1 MSVLLVI
8 SGVCAV
14 LAGLVHVYIFFL
26 ESVAWTSPRVR
37 RVFGIASES
46 EAQATRSLAATEP
59 LAFNQ
64 GFYNL
69 FLAIGAILGVVLV
82 IAGNGA
88 TGWTLVVFS
97 TASMLGAAVVLA
109 GTGRRYLNS
118 AFVQGSLPLIALLF
132 AFIGSTF
139 TAA

>member
-37 RVFGIASES
+37 RAFGIASES
-46 EAQATRSLAATEP
+46 EAQATRSLA
-59 LAFNQ
+59 FNQ
-64 GFYNL
+64 GFHNL
-69 FLAIGAILGVVLV
+69 FLAIGAVLGVALVL
-82 IAGNGA
+82 AGDGA

-118 AFVQGSLPLIALLF
+118 AFVQGSFPLIALLF

-139 TAA
+139 SAA

>member
-1 MSVLLVI
+1 MSIVLGI
-8 SGVCAV
+8 STVFAV
-14 LAGLVHVYIFFL
+14 LAGLVHVYIFVL
-26 ESVAWTSPRVR
+26 ESIAWTSPRVR
-37 RVFGIASES
+37 RIFGITT
-46 EAQATRSLAATEP
+46 EADAHATRS

-82 IAGNGA
+82 VVGNTA

-97 TASMLGAAVVLA
+97 CACMLGAAVILA

-118 AFVQGSLPLIALLF
+118 SFVQGAFPLIALLF
-132 AFIGSTF
+132 AFIGSFLTN
-139 TAA
+139 

>member
-37 RVFGIASES
+37 RTFGIASET
-46 EAQATRSLAATEP
+46 EAQATRSLA
-59 LAFNQ
+59 FNQ
-64 GFYNL
+64 GFHNL
-69 FLAIGAILGVVLV
+69 FLAIGAVLGVALVL
-82 IAGNGA
+82 AGDGA

-118 AFVQGSLPLIALLF
+118 AFVQGSFPLIALLF

-139 TAA
+139 SAA

>member
-1 MSVLLVI
+1 MEVMSVLLVI
-8 SGVCAV
+8 SSVFAV

-37 RVFGIASES
+37 KIFGLSSET
-46 EAQATRSLAATEP
+46 EVQATRAM
-59 LAFNQ
+59 AFNQ

-69 FLAIGAILGVVLV
+69 FLAIGAILGVVLAV
-82 IAGNGA
+82 AGNGA

-97 TASMLGAAVVLA
+97 TASMLGAAVVLL

-118 AFVQGSLPLIALLF
+118 AFVQGSFPLISLLF
-132 AFIGSTF
+132 AFLGSTF
-139 TAA
+139 GS

>member
-14 LAGLVHVYIFFL
+14 LAGLVHVYIWFL
-26 ESVAWTSPRVR
+26 ESIIWTSPRAR
-37 RVFGIASES
+37 KVFGIASET
-46 EAQATRSLAATEP
+46 EASATRS

-82 IAGNGA
+82 LAGN
-88 TGWTLVVFS
+88 TVIGWTLVVFS
-97 TASMLGAAVVLA
+97 TASMLGAAVILL
-109 GTGRRYLNS
+109 GTGRKYLNS
-118 AFVQGSLPLIALLF
+118 AFKQGTLPLIALLF
-132 AFIGSTF
+132 ALLGSTF
-139 TAA
+139 PV

>member
-14 LAGLVHVYIFFL
+14 LAGLVHVYIWFL
-26 ESVAWTSPRVR
+26 ESIIWTSPRAR
-37 RVFGIASES
+37 KVFGIATET
-46 EAQATRSLAATEP
+46 EADATRS

-69 FLAIGAILGVVLV
+69 FLAIGAILGVALVL
-82 IAGNGA
+82 AGNTA

-97 TASMLGAAVVLA
+97 TASMLGAAVILV
-109 GTGRRYLNS
+109 GSGRKYLNS
-118 AFVQGSLPLIALLF
+118 AFKQGTLPLIALLF
-132 AFIGSTF
+132 ALLGSSF
-139 TAA
+139 PV

>member
-14 LAGLVHVYIFFL
+14 LAGLVHVYIWFL
-26 ESVAWTSPRVR
+26 ESIIWTSPRAR
-37 RVFGIASES
+37 KVFGIASET
-46 EAQATRSLAATEP
+46 EAAATRS

-82 IAGNGA
+82 LAGNTV

-97 TASMLGAAVVLA
+97 TASMLGAAVILV
-109 GTGRRYLNS
+109 GSGRKYVNS
-118 AFVQGSLPLIALLF
+118 AFKQGTLPLIALLF
-132 AFIGSTF
+132 ALLGSTF
-139 TAA
+139 PV

>member
-8 SGVCAV
+8 SAVCAV

-37 RVFGIASES
+37 RIFGIASETES
-46 EAQATRSLAATEP
+46 QATRG

-82 IAGNGA
+82 ATGSST

-97 TASMLGAAVVLA
+97 TASMLGAAVVLL
-109 GTGRRYLNS
+109 GTGRKYLNA
-118 AFVQGSLPLIALLF
+118 AFAQGTLPLIALLF
-132 AFIGSTF
+132 VFIASTF
-139 TAA
+139 GN

>member
-14 LAGLVHVYIFFL
+14 LAGLVHVYIWFL
-26 ESVAWTSPRVR
+26 ESIIWTSPRAR
-37 RVFGIASES
+37 KVFSIASET
-46 EAQATRSLAATEP
+46 EADATRS

-82 IAGNGA
+82 LAGNTV

-97 TASMLGAAVVLA
+97 TASMLGAAVILV
-109 GTGRRYLNS
+109 GSGRKYLNS
-118 AFVQGSLPLIALLF
+118 AFKQGTLPLIALLF
-132 AFIGSTF
+132 ALLGSSF
-139 TAA
+139 PV

>member
-8 SGVCAV
+8 SSVFAV

-37 RVFGIASES
+37 KIFGLSSET
-46 EAQATRSLAATEP
+46 EVQATRAM
-59 LAFNQ
+59 AFNQ

-69 FLAIGAILGVVLV
+69 FLAIGAILGVVLAV
-82 IAGNGA
+82 TGNGA

-97 TASMLGAAVVLA
+97 TASMLGAAVVLL

-118 AFVQGSLPLIALLF
+118 AFVQGSFPLISLLF
-132 AFIGSTF
+132 AFLGSTF
-139 TAA
+139 GA

>member
-26 ESVAWTSPRVR
+26 ESVIWTSPRAR
-37 RVFGIASES
+37 RVFGIATET
-46 EAQATRSLAATEP
+46 EAVATRS

-82 IAGNGA
+82 LAGD
-88 TGWTLVVFS
+88 TVSGWTLVVFS
-97 TASMLGAAVVLA
+97 TASMLGAAVILL
-109 GTGRRYLNS
+109 GTGRKYVNS
-118 AFVQGSLPLIALLF
+118 AFKQGTLPLIALLF
-132 AFIGSTF
+132 ALLGSTVGV
-139 TAA
+139 

>member
-1 MSVLLVI
+1 METMSVLLVI

-37 RVFGIASES
+37 RIFGLASES
-46 EAQATRSLAATEP
+46 EALATRS

-82 IAGNGA
+82 LAGNGA

-118 AFVQGSLPLIALLF
+118 AFVQGSLPLITLLF

-139 TAA
+139 SAA

>member
-8 SGVCAV
+8 SGVFAV

-26 ESVAWTSPRVR
+26 ESVAWTSPRAR
-37 RVFGIASES
+37 RTFGIASENDL
-46 EAQATRSLAATEP
+46 QATRT

-69 FLAIGAILGVVLV
+69 FLAIGALLGVVLV
-82 IAGNGA
+82 VAGS
-88 TGWTLVVFS
+88 TTSGWTLVVFS
-97 TASMLGAAVVLA
+97 TASMLGAAVILA

-118 AFVQGSLPLIALLF
+118 AFKQGTLPFIALVF
-132 AFIGSTF
+132 ALLGSTIGV
-139 TAA
+139 

>member
-1 MSVLLVI
+1 VSVRMERMSALLVI
-8 SGVCAV
+8 SCVCAV

-37 RVFGIASES
+37 KIFGIASDA
-46 EAQATRSLAATEP
+46 EARATRS

-69 FLAIGAILGVVLV
+69 FLAIGAVLGVVFV
-82 IAGNGA
+82 ATGNPA
-88 TGWTLVVFS
+88 TGWTLVVFAA
-97 TASMLGAAVVLA
+97 ASMLAAAVILA

-118 AFVQGSLPLIALLF
+118 AFAQGTLPLITLLF
-132 AFIGSTF
+132 AFLGSMF
-139 TAA
+139 AN

>member
-1 MSVLLVI
+1 MEPMSVLLVI
-8 SGVCAV
+8 SSVFAV

-37 RVFGIASES
+37 KIFGIASDS
-46 EAQATRSLAATEP
+46 EARATRS

-69 FLAIGAILGVVLV
+69 FLAIGAVLGVVLAV
-82 IAGNGA
+82 TGSGA
-88 TGWTLVVFS
+88 TGWTLVVFA

-118 AFVQGSLPLIALLF
+118 AFIQGSFPLIALLF
-132 AFIGSTF
+132 AFLGSTF
-139 TAA
+139 GL

>member
-8 SGVCAV
+8 SCVFAA

-37 RVFGIASES
+37 RIFGIASDT
-46 EAQATRSLAATEP
+46 EAQATRS

-69 FLAIGAILGVVLV
+69 FLAIGALLGVVL
-82 IAGNGA
+82 ITAGNTA
-88 TGWTLVVFS
+88 SGWTLVVFS
-97 TASMLGAAVVLA
+97 TASMLGAAVILA

-118 AFVQGSLPLIALLF
+118 AFVQGSFPLIALLF
-132 AFIGSTF
+132 AFLGSTF
-139 TAA
+139 GV

>member
-14 LAGLVHVYIFFL
+14 LAGLIHVYIFFL
-26 ESVAWTSPRVR
+26 ESVIWTSPQAR
-37 RVFGIASES
+37 RIFGIASET
-46 EAQATRSLAATEP
+46 EAVATRS

-82 IAGNGA
+82 LAGN
-88 TGWTLVVFS
+88 TVSGWTLVVSS
-97 TASMLGAAVVLA
+97 TASMLGAAVVLI
-109 GTGRRYLNS
+109 GSGRKYVNS
-118 AFVQGSLPLIALLF
+118 AFKQGTLPLIALLF
-132 AFIGSTF
+132 ALLGSTVG
-139 TAA
+139 A

>member
-8 SGVCAV
+8 SSVCAV
-14 LAGLVHVYIFFL
+14 LAGLVHVYVFVL
-26 ESVAWTSPRVR
+26 ESVAWSSPRVR
-37 RVFGIASES
+37 RVFGIANET
-46 EAQATRSLAATEP
+46 EAQATRA

-69 FLAIGAILGVVLV
+69 FLAIGAVLGVVLV
-82 IAGNGA
+82 VAGNGA

-118 AFVQGSLPLIALLF
+118 AFVQGALPLITLLF
-132 AFIGSTF
+132 AFLGSTF
-139 TAA
+139 PAS

>member
-1 MSVLLVI
+1 MAVMSALLVI
-8 SGVCAV
+8 SSVCAV

-37 RVFGIASES
+37 RIFGMASDA
-46 EAQATRSLAATEP
+46 EAQATRS

-69 FLAIGAILGVVLV
+69 FLAIGAVLGVLLV
-82 IAGNGA
+82 AVGNGA

-118 AFVQGSLPLIALLF
+118 AFVQGALPLIALLF
-132 AFIGSTF
+132 AFLGSTF
-139 TAA
+139 SA

>member
-14 LAGLVHVYIFFL
+14 LAGLIHVYIFFL
-26 ESVAWTSPRVR
+26 ESVIWTSPQAR
-37 RVFGIASES
+37 RIFGIASET
-46 EAQATRSLAATEP
+46 EAVATRS

-82 IAGNGA
+82 LAGN
-88 TGWTLVVFS
+88 TVSGWTLVVFS
-97 TASMLGAAVVLA
+97 TASMLGAAVVLI
-109 GTGRRYLNS
+109 GSGRKYVNS
-118 AFVQGSLPLIALLF
+118 AFKQGTLPLIALLF
-132 AFIGSTF
+132 ALLGSTVGV
-139 TAA
+139 

>member
-8 SGVCAV
+8 SSVCAV
-14 LAGLVHVYIFFL
+14 LAAVVHVYIFFL

-37 RVFGIASES
+37 RIFGLSSDTEV
-46 EAQATRSLAATEP
+46 QATRS

-69 FLAIGAILGVVLV
+69 FLAIGALLGVVLV

-88 TGWTLVVFS
+88 SGWTLVVFS
-97 TASMLGAAVVLA
+97 TASMLGAAVILA

-118 AFVQGSLPLIALLF
+118 AFVQGSFPLIALLF
-132 AFIGSTF
+132 AFLGSTF
-139 TAA
+139 GV

>member
-1 MSVLLVI
+1 MSALLVI
-8 SGVCAV
+8 SSVCAV

-37 RVFGIASES
+37 RIFGMASDA
-46 EAQATRSLAATEP
+46 EAQATRS

-69 FLAIGAILGVVLV
+69 FLAIGAVLGVLLV
-82 IAGNGA
+82 AVGNGA
-88 TGWTLVVFS
+88 TGWPLVVLS

-118 AFVQGSLPLIALLF
+118 AFVQGALPLIALLF
-132 AFIGSTF
+132 AFLGSTF
-139 TAA
+139 RA

>member
-1 MSVLLVI
+1 MEVMSVLLVI
-8 SGVCAV
+8 SSVFAV

-37 RVFGIASES
+37 KIFGLSSET
-46 EAQATRSLAATEP
+46 EVQATRAM
-59 LAFNQ
+59 AFNQ

-69 FLAIGAILGVVLV
+69 FLAIGAILGVVLAV
-82 IAGNGA
+82 TGNGA

-97 TASMLGAAVVLA
+97 TASMLGAAVVLL

-118 AFVQGSLPLIALLF
+118 AFVQGSFPLISLLF
-132 AFIGSTF
+132 AFLGSTF
-139 TAA
+139 GA

>member
-1 MSVLLVI
+1 MESMSVLLVI
-8 SGVCAV
+8 SSVFAV

-37 RVFGIASES
+37 KIFGLSSET
-46 EAQATRSLAATEP
+46 EVQATRAM
-59 LAFNQ
+59 AFNQ

-69 FLAIGAILGVVLV
+69 FLAIGAILGVVLAV
-82 IAGNGA
+82 TGNGA

-97 TASMLGAAVVLA
+97 TASMLGAAVVLL

-118 AFVQGSLPLIALLF
+118 AFVQGSFPLISLLF
-132 AFIGSTF
+132 AFLGSMF
-139 TAA
+139 AS

>member
-8 SGVCAV
+8 SSVCAV

-37 RVFGIASES
+37 RIFGITSDT
-46 EAQATRSLAATEP
+46 EAQATRAM
-59 LAFNQ
+59 AFNQ

-69 FLAIGAILGVVLV
+69 FLAIGAILGVVL
-82 IAGNGA
+82 AA
-88 TGWTLVVFS
+88 TGSEASGWTLVVFS

-109 GTGRRYLNS
+109 GTGRKYLNS
-118 AFVQGSLPLIALLF
+118 AFVQGALPLIALLF
-132 AFIGSTF
+132 AFLASTF
-139 TAA
+139 GI

>member
-14 LAGLVHVYIFFL
+14 LAGLVHVYIWFL
-26 ESVAWTSPRVR
+26 ESIIWTSPRAR
-37 RVFGIASES
+37 KVFGIATET
-46 EAQATRSLAATEP
+46 EADATRS

-82 IAGNGA
+82 LAGNTA

-97 TASMLGAAVVLA
+97 TASMLGAAVILI
-109 GTGRRYLNS
+109 GSGRKYVNS
-118 AFVQGSLPLIALLF
+118 AFKQGTLPLITLLF
-132 AFIGSTF
+132 ALLGSSF
-139 TAA
+139 PV

>member
-46 EAQATRSLAATEP
+46 EAQATRSLA
-59 LAFNQ
+59 FNQ

-82 IAGNGA
+82 VTGSGA

-97 TASMLGAAVVLA
+97 SASMLGAAVVLA